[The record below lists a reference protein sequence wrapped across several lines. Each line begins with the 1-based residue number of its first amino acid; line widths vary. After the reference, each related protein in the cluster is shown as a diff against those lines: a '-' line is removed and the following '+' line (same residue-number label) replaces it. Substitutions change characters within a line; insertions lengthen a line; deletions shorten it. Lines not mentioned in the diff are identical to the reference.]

1 MLFSFQARSQD
12 AQLLKELDQG
22 WTSEQREAWYSATQ
36 GSRLIPL
43 AWMQSLEQPGQTK
56 LFLEPGNIE
65 SFGYLPRSDTALG
78 PLPVGFVT
86 DTGPDGPLQRTRL
99 RWKANQ
105 GETEPWLGLTCSAC
119 HTSQLKYGD
128 RPDQIIRIDGGPS
141 ISNFQNFIKSLNLAL
156 VETRDDPQKWD
167 RFVRRV
173 LPGLVNP
180 SQDQAKLKA
189 AFGDLVSWQLLEA
202 KVNEA
207 ELVYGPGRVD
217 AFGHIYNKIAL
228 LLAGTSAKG
237 NPSDAPVSIPFLWR
251 APQLDRVQYN
261 GIASKILVLGKTLDI
276 GAVGRN
282 TGEVIGVFGDVVPH
296 ADPGPFNGFGSS
308 LKVNNLIGLEDVL
321 SSLRPPAWP
330 ASVFGNVDQNKAA
343 RGKELYNQHCASCH
357 EQVNRND
364 LTKQIDTQM
373 SLFDGSGKNTKTQKS
388 LPPPGTDP
396 WMACNAFDYKGSAG
410 PLAGFRSNSLTD
422 GDQIAP
428 KHELGDLLRITV
440 AATLLDQKA
449 NLIEAIAGRLIGI
462 KPLPGA
468 EAGPSVVTVP
478 QNPIRT
484 AEKQAQ
490 LGRCFALKHPNL
502 GYTSRP
508 LSGIWATA
516 PFLHNGSVP
525 TIYDLLKPPPK
536 RPKSFF
542 VGTRRYDP
550 RNFGFLTAQNDENTF
565 EFKTRDDNGNV
576 IDGNSN
582 EGHDYSNNEIDNDDD
597 RYAIIE
603 YLKTL

>member
-1 MLFSFQARSQD
+1 
-12 AQLLKELDQG
+12 
-22 WTSEQREAWYSATQ
+22 
-36 GSRLIPL
+36 
-43 AWMQSLEQPGQTK
+43 
-56 LFLEPGNIE
+56 
-65 SFGYLPRSDTALG
+65 
-78 PLPVGFVT
+78 
-86 DTGPDGPLQRTRL
+86 
-99 RWKANQ
+99 
-105 GETEPWLGLTCSAC
+105 
-119 HTSQLKYGD
+119 
-128 RPDQIIRIDGGPS
+128 
-141 ISNFQNFIKSLNLAL
+141 
-156 VETRDDPQKWD
+156 
-167 RFVRRV
+167 
-173 LPGLVNP
+173 
-180 SQDQAKLKA
+180 
-189 AFGDLVSWQLLEA
+189 
-202 KVNEA
+202 
-207 ELVYGPGRVD
+207 
-217 AFGHIYNKIAL
+217 
-228 LLAGTSAKG
+228 
-237 NPSDAPVSIPFLWR
+237 
-251 APQLDRVQYN
+251 
-261 GIASKILVLGKTLDI
+261 
-276 GAVGRN
+276 
-282 TGEVIGVFGDVVPH
+282 
-296 ADPGPFNGFGSS
+296 
-308 LKVNNLIGLEDVL
+308 
-321 SSLRPPAWP
+321 
-330 ASVFGNVDQNKAA
+330 
-343 RGKELYNQHCASCH
+343 
-357 EQVNRND
+357 
-364 LTKQIDTQM
+364 
-373 SLFDGSGKNTKTQKS
+373 
-388 LPPPGTDP
+388 
-396 WMACNAFDYKGSAG
+396 MACNAFDYKGSAG

-422 GDQIAP
+422 GDQIPP

-484 AEKQAQ
+484 TEKQAQ

-508 LSGIWATA
+508 LNGIWATA

-550 RNFGFLTAQNDENTF
+550 KNLGFLTAQNDENTF